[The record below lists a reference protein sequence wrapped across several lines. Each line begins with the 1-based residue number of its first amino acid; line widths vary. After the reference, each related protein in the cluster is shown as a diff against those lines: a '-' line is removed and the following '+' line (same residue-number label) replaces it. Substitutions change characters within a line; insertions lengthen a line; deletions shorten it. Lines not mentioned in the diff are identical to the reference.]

1 MTRALALLAALL
13 LAPLGAGA
21 QMYKCANERGVV
33 QYSDKPC
40 PGGTKGGEV
49 DIRGQPP
56 ISGKLMPYKEDLR
69 RSESDFK
76 RREQQR
82 EREYQAQERSLAAER
97 KRCDN
102 MREQLSRAAATRRPG
117 NPEAHDAAIRKLT
130 AELEKCR

>member
-1 MTRALALLAALL
+1 MAALLPLL
-13 LAPLGAGA
+13 LAPQGARA
-21 QMYKCANERGVV
+21 QMYKCANERGVI

-56 ISGKLMPYKEDLR
+56 ISGQLTPYKEDLR
-69 RSESDFK
+69 RSESDFR

-82 EREYQAQERSLAAER
+82 EREYQAQERNLAAER

-102 MREQLSRAAATRRPG
+102 LREQLSRAAATRRPG
-117 NPEAHDAAIRKLT
+117 NPEAYDAALRKLT
-130 AELEKCR
+130 AEVEKCR